1 VVFSQYDCE
10 TDITTQLTLSS
21 NKSLRSTAHVSNDRQ
36 ADQGQR
42 LEQASKSIK
51 AANIATSYQE
61 NDPKDQRE
69 IALDDRASSD
79 WSQNQYRASAT
90 EEEEVE
96 AGKQSKAV
104 PYQLQQWMF
113 ETSNPK
119 ITFAERLEKS
129 KWNCEDAGTEECLNV
144 EESCGSWGR
153 KPYDW
158 ILFDE

>member
-1 VVFSQYDCE
+1 LNQYDCE
-10 TDITTQLTLSS
+10 AVITTQLTLSS
-21 NKSLRSTAHVSNDRQ
+21 NKSLRSTADVGNDRQ
-36 ADQGQR
+36 ADQRQR
-42 LEQASKSIK
+42 LEQASIPIK
-51 AANIATSYQE
+51 AANIATSCQE
-61 NDPKDQRE
+61 NNSKDHGK

-90 EEEEVE
+90 EGKEVE
-96 AGKQSKAV
+96 AGKLSKVV
-104 PYQLQQWMF
+104 PYQLQQWML

-119 ITFAERLEKS
+119 ITFAERLEKF
-129 KWNCEDAGTEECLNV
+129 KWNCGDAGTEECLIV

>member
-1 VVFSQYDCE
+1 LSPYDCE

-21 NKSLRSTAHVSNDRQ
+21 NKSLRSTAHVGNDRQ

-42 LEQASKSIK
+42 LEQASKPIK
-51 AANIATSYQE
+51 AANITTTCQE
-61 NDPKDQRE
+61 NDPKDHRK
-69 IALDDRASSD
+69 IVLDDRASSD

-90 EEEEVE
+90 EGKEVD
-96 AGKQSKAV
+96 AGKLSKV
-104 PYQLQQWMF
+104 IPYQLQQWMF
-113 ETSNPK
+113 ETSNPN

-129 KWNCEDAGTEECLNV
+129 KWNCGDAVTEKCLNM
-144 EESCGSWGR
+144 EESCESWGR